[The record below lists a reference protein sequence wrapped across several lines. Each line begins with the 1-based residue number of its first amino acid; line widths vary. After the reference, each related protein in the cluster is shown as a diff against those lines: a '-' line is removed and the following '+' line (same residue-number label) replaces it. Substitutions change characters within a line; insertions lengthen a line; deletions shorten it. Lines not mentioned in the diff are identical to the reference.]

1 MHPLES
7 LLFLSALG
15 LTHLELCLQML
26 FLHLQTHTA
35 LSLNR
40 YRNIASVFEGLFTYF
55 ISSSSFVYFIFLH
68 VSKTFNV

>member
-1 MHPLES
+1 MHPLDS
-7 LLFLSALG
+7 LLLLSALG

-26 FLHLQTHTA
+26 FLPLQTYTA

-55 ISSSSFVYFIFLH
+55 ISSSSFLYFIFLH